1 MLKYLQKVYDRL
13 SGLKAGITTNASP
26 WAATPHTP
34 ATVQTDMTALT
45 NIDGEIDALE
55 DQLKQKQ
62 LAARNLASQ
71 MDEKATQ
78 IQKIAIGIH
87 AAEPEKLVEYN
98 IALPGEKQPR
108 PVPAKAVIA
117 SIADDDDGIGFK
129 LKVQTLANVDFYE
142 WEKGSIGGNQPPN
155 QPPMPVPGAGAGV
168 GATVLQ
174 TPYPFWRSSKKQLLI
189 DDDVEPGIRYFYRV
203 RGVNN
208 AGAGAWSEPVSRVQ

>member
-1 MLKYLQKVYDRL
+1 MLKYLQKVFDRL
-13 SGLKAGITTNASP
+13 SGLKAGITTNVALWTS
-26 WAATPHTP
+26 TPHDP
-34 ATVQTDMTALT
+34 VTVNTDMTSLT
-45 NIDGEIDALE
+45 TMDSEIDALE

-71 MDEKATQ
+71 MDDKATQ

-108 PVPAKAVIA
+108 PVPAKAVIE

-142 WEKGSIGGNQPPN
+142 WEKGSSGGNQPPN
-155 QPPMPVPGAGAGV
+155 QPSPLPGATS

-189 DDDVEPGIRYFYRV
+189 DDDVEPGVRYFYRV

-208 AGAGAWSEPVSRVQ
+208 AGAGAWSEPVSAVQ